1 MHLIGEGEARIDIV
15 SLKVMT
21 QGGLSDRDVRW
32 AVTIIQANHDL
43 FLDAWRKYHG

>member
-1 MHLIGEGEARIDIV
+1 
-15 SLKVMT
+15 VMT
-21 QGGLSDRDVRW
+21 QGGLSDRDVRR